1 MIKWV
6 KAVVVGFDAADLGTN
21 QLERSEVSA
30 AVDAAFDDDP
40 LDLPLHSAGGECYGT
55 GWGNDGDKIV
65 QWLGVE
71 SSDFLPIAKSQMQ
84 QD

>member
-1 MIKWV
+1 MIKLV
-6 KAVVVGFDAADLGTN
+6 KVAVVGFDVADLGTYS
-21 QLERSEVSA
+21 LEISEVSA
-30 AVDAAFDDDP
+30 AVDAAFDDAP
-40 LDLPLHSAGGECYGT
+40 LDLPLHSAGGECCGT
-55 GWGNDGDKIV
+55 GWGNGGDKIV

>member
-1 MIKWV
+1 M
-6 KAVVVGFDAADLGTN
+6 
-21 QLERSEVSA
+21 ERSAVSA

-40 LDLPLHSAGGECYGT
+40 LDLLLHSAGGECYGT

-71 SSDFLPIAKSQMQ
+71 SSDFLSIAKSQMQ